1 MTASA
6 ELEPLFRPFRAGR
19 LNLKNRI
26 VMAPLTRQRAANPGL
41 VPTQLHTTY
50 YEQRASA
57 GLIISEATQ
66 VSQEG
71 QGYVATPGIHSAAQ
85 VAGWREV
92 TEAVHRAGGTI
103 VQQLWHVGRVSH
115 PSFQPS
121 GGLPVAPSAIAPP
134 GQIGTAAGKQDFVV
148 PRALDTEELP
158 RIVADFAQG
167 ARNALIAGFDG
178 VEIHGAHGYLLDAF
192 LRDSSNKRQ
201 DGYGGPIEN
210 RLRFPLEVVD
220 AVIATVGAGR
230 TAIRLSPVSPI
241 YGMSDS
247 DPTALFSAMV
257 DALDRRGLAYVHVVE
272 GATGTSRETDFDFKA
287 LRRRFGGAWI
297 ANNLYDQALAEA
309 VLQAGDAD
317 LIAFGRPFIA
327 NPDLVERLRIG
338 APLATANAAT
348 IYGGGAEGYTDYPP
362 LEQVLA

>member
-1 MTASA
+1 EYYA
-6 ELEPLFRPFRAGR
+6 
-19 LNLKNRI
+19 
-26 VMAPLTRQRAANPGL
+26 QRA
-41 VPTQLHTTY
+41 T
-50 YEQRASA
+50 A
-57 GLIISEATQ
+57 GLIVTEATQ
-66 VSQEG
+66 ISQEG
-71 QGYVATPGIHSAAQ
+71 QGYVDTPGIHSAVQ

-103 VQQLWHVGRVSH
+103 VLQLWHVGRVSH
-115 PSFQPS
+115 PSFQPG
-121 GGLPVAPSAIAPP
+121 GGLPVAPSAIRPP
-134 GQIGTAAGKQDFVV
+134 GQIGTRAGKQDFVV
-148 PRALDTEELP
+148 PRALDRDELP
-158 RIVADFAQG
+158 RIVGDFAQG

-192 LRDSSNKRQ
+192 LRDSSNRRQ
-201 DGYGGPIEN
+201 DGYGGSIEN

-220 AVIATVGAGR
+220 AVTAAVGAGR

-297 ANNLYDQALAEA
+297 ANNLYDRAMASA
-309 VLQAGDAD
+309 VLETGDAD
-317 LIAFGRPFIA
+317 LVAFGRPYIA
-327 NPDLVERLRIG
+327 NPDLVERLRSG
-338 APLATANAAT
+338 APLASANPAT

-362 LEQVLA
+362 LQRAAA